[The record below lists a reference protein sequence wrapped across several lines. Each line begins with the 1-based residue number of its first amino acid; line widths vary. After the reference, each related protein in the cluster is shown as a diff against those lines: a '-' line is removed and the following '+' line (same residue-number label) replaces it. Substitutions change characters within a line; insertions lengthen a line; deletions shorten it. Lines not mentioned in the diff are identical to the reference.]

1 MRSVSGSHRRTK
13 RVSFHG
19 MDCYSQPRLLGSLHV
34 SSLQILSSLFF
45 LPSFLPFSVRGMLR
59 RFPRLYPSFALSSSS
74 EFSESSPSV
83 CFLDLPNSIRFR
95 ENSDNTM
102 SRTRSLCVF
111 LFPIKFSLNITI
123 IFREILLLFLHAADP
138 SEYFSFLRYPS
149 SLSSSCL

>member
-1 MRSVSGSHRRTK
+1 MCLVLIDGQSASHFTAWIVIPNRDCLAPFMYPLFRF
-13 RVSFHG
+13 FH
-19 MDCYSQPRLLGSLHV
+19 PF
-34 SSLQILSSLFF
+34 SSF
-45 LPSFLPFSVRGMLR
+45 LPSSVRGMLR